1 MIAFEMASVYTY
13 FSTDPIIS
21 TLQTWIVRI
30 ALVLAI
36 ATIAPSFLAVVADI
50 FLYLFRL
57 TPKPPIPVISPTRS
71 SFQQNLEK
79 VTEEAFTEEPLPEE
93 KIARMISPVQIEES
107 ERAVLSTAREETSG
121 VAMKPVARGSADSG
135 VVFADEEQVDKVM
148 GP

>member
-1 MIAFEMASVYTY
+1 MASVYTY
-13 FSTDPIIS
+13 FSTDPIIN

-36 ATIAPSFLAVVADI
+36 ATIAPSLLALVADV
-50 FLYLFRL
+50 FLYLFRI
-57 TPKPPIPVISPTRS
+57 TPKPPIPAISPTRS
-71 SFQQNLEK
+71 NFPQNIGK
-79 VTEEAFTEEPLPEE
+79 VTEESFMEEPLPEE
-93 KIARMISPVQIEES
+93 KIAMMVSPVQIEES

-121 VAMKPVARGSADSG
+121 VTMKPVARGSADSG